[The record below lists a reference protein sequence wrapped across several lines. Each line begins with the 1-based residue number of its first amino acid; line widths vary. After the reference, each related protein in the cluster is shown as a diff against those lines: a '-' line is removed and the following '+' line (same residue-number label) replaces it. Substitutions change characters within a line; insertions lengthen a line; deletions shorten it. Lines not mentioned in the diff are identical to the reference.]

1 MNIGLIGLG
10 KMGMMLLKNMG
21 DNGFR
26 VYAND
31 RDSSLREEAKKYG
44 AEFYEDNDSMIKAM
58 TGRKIIW
65 LMLPAGSITETVYTD
80 VLRKLSAEDIIIDG
94 GNAHYRDS
102 VRRYETA
109 KEKGVY
115 FFDVGTSG
123 GVEGARN
130 GSCMMIG
137 GDRETFQHIEPL
149 FRAVN
154 VENGYLYTG
163 ESGSGHFLK
172 MVHNGIEY
180 GMMQAIGEGFNLLHK
195 SQYDYE
201 LEKVA
206 KVFNNGSVIRSWLME
221 LTESLLSKDQNLTD
235 IEGIIHSSGEGQW
248 TLEEALKLRVAVPVI
263 AQSVMVRYASEDQE
277 KYGEKVIAS
286 LRNEFGGHAMKRKG
300 MEHEL

>member
-10 KMGMMLLKNMG
+10 KMGMMLLLNMREQ
-21 DNGFR
+21 GFK
-26 VYAND
+26 VYASD
-31 RDSSLREEAKKYG
+31 RNLGLRSEAEKHG
-44 AEFYEDNDSMIKAM
+44 AEFHEDVKSMVKAM

-65 LMLPAGSITETVYTD
+65 LMLPAGPVTD
-80 VLRKLSAEDIIIDG
+80 EVFHSVLQLLSSGDIIIDG

-102 VRRYETA
+102 VRRFEKA
-109 KEKGVY
+109 SEKGVH

-123 GVEGARN
+123 GVEGARK

-137 GDRETFQHIEPL
+137 GDGEVFQDIEPL

-195 SQYDYE
+195 SQYDYD

-206 KVFNNGSVIRSWLME
+206 RVFNNGSVIRSWLME
-221 LTESLLSKDQNLTD
+221 LTESLLSKDRDLSD
-235 IEGIIHSSGEGQW
+235 IEGVIPSSGEGQW
-248 TLEEALKLRVAVPVI
+248 TLEEALKLKVAVPVI
-263 AQSVMVRYASEDQE
+263 AQSVMVRYASEDRE

-300 MEHEL
+300 MKDEL

>member
-1 MNIGLIGLG
+1 MNLGLIGLG
-10 KMGMMLLKNMG
+10 KMGMMLLMNMREQ
-21 DNGFR
+21 GFK

-31 RDSSLREEAKKYG
+31 RDLSLGMEAEKYG
-44 AEFYEDNDSMIKAM
+44 AEFYMDNVSLMQAM

-65 LMLPAGSITETVYTD
+65 LMLPAGPVTEMVYES
-80 VLRKLSAEDIIIDG
+80 VLNELSAGDIIIDG

-102 VRRYETA
+102 VRRFEKA
-109 KEKGVY
+109 SEKGVH

-137 GDRETFQHIEPL
+137 GDQEAFQHIEAL
-149 FRAVN
+149 ISAIN
-154 VENGYLYTG
+154 VKNGYLYTG

-180 GMMQAIGEGFNLLHK
+180 GMMQDIGEGFNLLHK
-195 SQYDYE
+195 SQYDYD

-206 KVFNNGSVIRSWLME
+206 RVFNNGSVIRSWLME
-221 LTESLLSKDQNLTD
+221 LTESLLSKDQDLSD
-235 IEGIIHSSGEGQW
+235 IEGIIPSSGEGQW
-248 TLEEALKLRVAVPVI
+248 TLEEALKLKVAVPVI
-263 AQSVMVRYASEDQE
+263 AQSVMVRYASEDRE

-300 MEHEL
+300 MKDEL